1 MNSPERMDI
10 RDAVESSQPLRKT
23 NSNARLDGAPKENI
37 EQSWERKE
45 AEKRE
50 QEFNEARLRKFEAIG
65 KLVSYL
71 TDKIAEFVNID
82 Y

>member
-37 EQSWERKE
+37 E
-45 AEKRE
+45 
-50 QEFNEARLRKFEAIG
+50 
-65 KLVSYL
+65 
-71 TDKIAEFVNID
+71 
-82 Y
+82 